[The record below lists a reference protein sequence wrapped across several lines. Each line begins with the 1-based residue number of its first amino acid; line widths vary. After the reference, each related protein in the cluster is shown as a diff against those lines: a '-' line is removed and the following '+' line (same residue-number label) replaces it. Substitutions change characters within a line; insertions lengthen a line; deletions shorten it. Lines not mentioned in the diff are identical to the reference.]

1 MNIQHLR
8 CALEI
13 ERVGSIN
20 RAAENLYMGQPNL
33 SRAIKELEATV
44 GVVIFERSSKG
55 MIPTPEGEEFLERAR
70 KLIEEIDEMEE
81 TYKAGAVRRRR
92 FSVSVPRADYVDL
105 ALAEFSRSLG
115 DAPADIFYEE
125 TGAAR
130 AIKNILDADYRFA
143 VISFPEREADI
154 YERIFDEKSLA
165 HEVILSFKPQILI
178 SRASPLAARGS
189 VSPND
194 LHNLIMIS
202 DADREAKRRG
212 AEIEADR
219 VIFASGRAGSLS
231 LLSSNP
237 EAYMISPPVREVT
250 RQRYGL
256 TALEIDGFDETHRDA
271 LVYRRGCKFTELDF
285 AFRNALFAAAE
296 LT

>member
-33 SRAIKELEATV
+33 SRAIKELESAV
-44 GVVIFERSSKG
+44 GIVIFERSSKG

-81 TYKAGAVRRRR
+81 AYKAGAVRRRR
-92 FSVSVPRADYVDL
+92 FSVSVPRADYIDL

-125 TGAAR
+125 TGASR
-130 AIKNILDADYRFA
+130 AIKNILDADHRFA
-143 VISFPEREADI
+143 VISFPDSEADI

-165 HEVILSFKPQILI
+165 HEVILSFKPRLLI
-178 SRASPLAARGS
+178 SRKSPLAVEKS
-189 VSPND
+189 VKPD
-194 LHNLIMIS
+194 ALQNLIMIS
-202 DADREAKRRG
+202 DADRETKRRG
-212 AEIEADR
+212 AEIESDR
-219 VIFASGRAGSLS
+219 MIFTSGRACSLS

-237 EAYMISPPVREVT
+237 EAYMISPPAREET
-250 RQRYGL
+250 RRRYGL
-256 TALEIDGFDETHRDA
+256 TTLEIDGFDEIHRDV
-271 LVYRRGCKFTELDF
+271 LVYRRGCKFTELDS
-285 AFRNALFAAAE
+285 AFRDALFAAAAPD
-296 LT
+296 